1 LSKSIYTNWIFLSI
15 IYVYIYIYRTLLIK
29 KKRENE
35 FRNKKNK
42 KQNKNAKETDEL
54 PSSLGAHFL
63 PTRYSPSY
71 GVWAH

>member
-1 LSKSIYTNWIFLSI
+1 MNFE
-15 IYVYIYIYRTLLIK
+15 IK
-29 KKRENE
+29 
-35 FRNKKNK
+35 K

-54 PSSLGAHFL
+54 PSSPGAHFL